1 MRTGRV
7 PPERSR
13 RYLLLAVARP
23 LLTVTV
29 LVLVYYLIPDGR
41 QLSPWTLVLLV
52 VGLLVVVIVVIWE
65 VRAILCSQH
74 PASQGVQALA
84 LVVPLFLLLFANVYY
99 LLALTR
105 PGSFTAS
112 LTRTDAL
119 YFTVTVFATVG
130 FGDIAPVTTGARVLV
145 IVQMIGDL
153 LVFGVALRV
162 ILAAVQ
168 QRRRV
173 GSEPPPRGRGAR

>member
-7 PPERSR
+7 SQERSR
-13 RYLLLAVARP
+13 RFLLLAVVRP

-29 LVLVYYLIPDGR
+29 LVLAYYLVPTGR
-41 QLSPWTLVLLV
+41 KLSPWTLVLLV
-52 VGLLVVVIVVIWE
+52 VGLLVVVVVVIWE
-65 VRAILCSQH
+65 VRAILCSPH

-99 LLALTR
+99 LMAFTR
-105 PGSFTAS
+105 PDSFTTP

-130 FGDIAPVTTGARVLV
+130 LGDIAPVTTGARVLV

-168 QRRRV
+168 QRR
-173 GSEPPPRGRGAR
+173 GESESPPRGR